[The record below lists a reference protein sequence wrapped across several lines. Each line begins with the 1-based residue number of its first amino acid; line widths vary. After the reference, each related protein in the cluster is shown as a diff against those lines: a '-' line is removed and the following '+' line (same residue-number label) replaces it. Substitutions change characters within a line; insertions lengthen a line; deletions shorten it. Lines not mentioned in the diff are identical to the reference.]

1 MAKSNIQFC
10 WMRPCVNL
18 LFKMK
23 TRISGRLFLTVYSA
37 NLDIEA
43 LPWLHPVWQKM
54 LERIK
59 QNRLPHALMLKGVA
73 GLGKRL
79 FADMLAARMLCQN
92 NETYACGSCKSC
104 QLVAAG
110 SHSDLLVCAPEDDS
124 KVIKV
129 DQVRLLNDF
138 VSQSPHVSSVK
149 VVILDPASALN
160 QNAANAL
167 LKNLE
172 EPSGRVVYLILDH
185 LVGNVLPTIRSRCQ
199 VIDIRGPSET
209 ALFEWINHQLQ
220 SSQDSPIN
228 EDAVADVIHLASG
241 APLALQKLMED
252 EAHVKQNEL
261 ITSLGGV
268 LKNKVTPVDAAKV
281 WLTVPVLRLIAWQIA
296 WLDNIIRYQ
305 LTTELAL
312 LKPASAVDM
321 FKFLAESV
329 PSEKIFELR
338 QMILEAQLG
347 LNSNLNESLLIE
359 DLLIKWKALMGFRQ
373 KKNASS

>member
-1 MAKSNIQFC
+1 LTEHVANIE
-10 WMRPCVNL
+10 
-18 LFKMK
+18 
-23 TRISGRLFLTVYSA
+23 
-37 NLDIEA
+37 IEG
-43 LPWLHPVWQKM
+43 LPWLLPVWQK
-54 LERIK
+54 LLDRIR
-59 QNRLPHALMLKGVA
+59 QNRLPHALMLKGVS

-79 FADMLAARMLCQN
+79 LADQLAARMLCMQN
-92 NETYACGSCKSC
+92 EKYACGSCKSC

-138 VSQSPHVSSVK
+138 VSQSPHVSAVK

-172 EPSGRVVYLILDH
+172 EPSGRVIYIILDH
-185 LVGNVLPTIRSRCQ
+185 LAGNVLPTIRSRCQ
-199 VIDIRGPSET
+199 VVDIRPPSET
-209 ALFEWINHQLQ
+209 DLVDWINQHLPA
-220 SSQDSPIN
+220 SHDSPIT
-228 EDAVADVIHLASG
+228 EDNITDVMQLASG
-241 APLALQKLMED
+241 APLALQQLMAE
-252 EAHVKQNEL
+252 EAHVKQREL

-281 WLTVPVLRLIAWQIA
+281 WLTIPMLKLIAWQIA

-305 LTTELAL
+305 LTADLSA

-321 FKFLAESV
+321 FKYLADSI
-329 PSEKIFELR
+329 PCDHLFELR
-338 QMILEAQLG
+338 QLILDAQMG
-347 LNSNLNESLLIE
+347 LNSNLNESLLVE

-373 KKNASS
+373 KKTAS